1 MLVCFLLATCTDSDH
16 SGIETIVNP
25 VLSDIFGL
33 NEAVIS
39 YYFIGV
45 MMMHVAGSLFL

>member
-1 MLVCFLLATCTDSDH
+1 MLVGFLLASCTDSDQ
-16 SGIETIVNP
+16 STIETVVNP

-33 NEAVIS
+33 NERVIS

-45 MMMHVAGSLFL
+45 MLMHVAGSLFL